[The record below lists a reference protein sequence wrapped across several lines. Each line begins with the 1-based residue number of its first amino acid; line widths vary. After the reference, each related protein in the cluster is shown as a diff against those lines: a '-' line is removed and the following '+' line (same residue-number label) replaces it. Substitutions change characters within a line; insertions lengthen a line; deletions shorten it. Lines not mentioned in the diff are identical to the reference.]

1 MDRNA
6 TSWRQSQRWCRY
18 FLFSMTIV
26 FIAGCSL
33 FGPSCDEREDQL
45 VEIYNG
51 YIESSASLTESEI
64 LKECKTAVEKCPDC
78 VIGYELAGLVH
89 WENERLHEALAF
101 YRSALTL
108 DPEDEQILADTQLVA
123 YSAEKVHLFVGDD
136 GTIQTRPFREIT
148 LGQYAMAPEG
158 NRLQWCESRLKARL
172 LKSTEKDIVDKSGNT
187 VGSQSFTMSY
197 DITSAEDFDDRLL
210 SEAASEP
217 DGLLAKASTK
227 VNMSGS
233 VSYGATI
240 Y

>member
-1 MDRNA
+1 
-6 TSWRQSQRWCRY
+6 
-18 FLFSMTIV
+18 MTIV

-227 VNMSGS
+227 VHMSGS